1 MILLLLLELLLLMM
15 IFLLLLLE
23 LLLLMMIFL
32 STLIMLLL
40 MILLLLKLLFLE
52 LLLLELSRLFDFF
65 FQFDSFLSD
74 FFIPESF
81 FFFELPAN
89 QGFIINSNG
98 KIGLFSCGQSQFVV
112 VVIRHLRIFRFRFQ
126 FGMIRNSSFVDDS
139 DTSMNW
145 WRSCLS
151 FG

>member
-15 IFLLLLLE
+15 IL
-23 LLLLMMIFL
+23 L

-40 MILLLLKLLFLE
+40 MILLLLKLE
-52 LLLLELSRLFDFF
+52 LLLELSRLFDFF

-126 FGMIRNSSFVDDS
+126 FG
-139 DTSMNW
+139 
-145 WRSCLS
+145 
-151 FG
+151 

>member
-1 MILLLLLELLLLMM
+1 MMVIMLTTLILLLLMILLLLQLL
-15 IFLLLLLE
+15 
-23 LLLLMMIFL
+23 
-32 STLIMLLL
+32 
-40 MILLLLKLLFLE
+40 LLLLKLLFLE
-52 LLLLELSRLFDFF
+52 LLLLELSGLFDFF

-74 FFIPESF
+74 FFIPDSF

-151 FG
+151 FGSSNSFQCF